1 MLSNAGYTGFH
12 LGYGKN
18 WTLGYDPVLVYKK
31 NPHIPILEMPA
42 PAFYS
47 LSDEQLLKTINAAVV
62 SSYERGVYKAKAD
75 LETLKKIKAEVVDRG
90 LTGRFTRYEANAA
103 ITKTK
108 NNLKNL
114 TKKLDFYKNL

>member
-1 MLSNAGYTGFH
+1 MSFIEQRKMLSNAGYTGFH

-18 WTLGYDPVLVYKK
+18 WTVDYDPVLVYKK
-31 NPHIPILEMPA
+31 NPYIPILEMPA

-62 SSYERGVYKAKAD
+62 SSYEHGLTKAKAD
-75 LETLKKIKAEVVDRG
+75 LEMLKEIK
-90 LTGRFTRYEANAA
+90 GRFARYKANAA

-108 NNLKNL
+108 NKIKKL
-114 TKKLDFYKNL
+114 TKNLDFYKNL

>member
-62 SSYERGVYKAKAD
+62 SSYEHDLDKAKAD
-75 LETLKKIKAEVVDRG
+75 LETLKEMKAVVDRD
-90 LTGRFTRYEANAA
+90 FTNQFPRYETNAV

-108 NNLKNL
+108 NKIKKL
-114 TKKLDFYKNL
+114 TKKLDSYKNL

>member
-18 WTLGYDPVLVYKK
+18 WTLDYDPVLVYKK
-31 NPHIPILEMPA
+31 NPYIPILEMPA

-62 SSYERGVYKAKAD
+62 SSYEHDLDNAKAD
-75 LETLKKIKAEVVDRG
+75 LETLKDMKAWLNRDF
-90 LTGRFTRYEANAA
+90 TNRFPRYEANAV
-103 ITKTK
+103 ITKSK
-108 NNLKNL
+108 NKIKKL
-114 TKKLDFYKNL
+114 TKELDFYKNL